1 MSTRYDNN
9 LQYYENTHI
18 VLRNNEVV
26 GDVEQFIQLAKTEY
40 NVDAD
45 TANTVILNRQVREG
59 TFGRMRDNENTVV
72 QIQFSI
78 QDTKRLT
85 EFEVLGSIYVEL

>member
-1 MSTRYDNN
+1 MKSSVMWNN
-9 LQYYENTHI
+9 LS
-18 VLRNNEVV
+18 
-26 GDVEQFIQLAKTEY
+26 KTEY